1 MKSLKISIKALTF
14 LGLGC
19 LNWPNVALGQG
30 GNLSGN
36 LMMNTNFFQR
46 DLGIGAS
53 DNPLYDNLLSGGEGW
68 MSLRYSGWKN
78 FDAFLRIDAM
88 HNSNLKNPT
97 QPLTGFGIGAWSLT
111 KKVNNFQVTGG
122 YIYDQIGSGLLFR
135 AYEDRGLM
143 IDNALV
149 GVSLKYDIND
159 NIYIKGFTGQQKN
172 IFERFNP
179 IIKGI
184 NVDGGFSLGENTYIA
199 PGVGLI
205 NRTLDINAVDEVLS
219 RINALPL
226 EQRFSPN
233 YNMYA
238 FSVYNNLSYKNISWF
253 IEAAYKT
260 KEAIN
265 DINSNVINSD
275 GTSVFTTLNYA
286 APGFAITFTGK
297 HTDNFSMR
305 TSPSQTLLNGMMN
318 WQPIIA
324 QIRPQRLISRYMP
337 ASQDLSEIAGSVNAM
352 YSPNELYDFN
362 VSYTHINTLEDVK
375 LYREAFFSSHIRSI
389 KNMTLDLGIQYLEYN
404 QEFYQVKPGAGI
416 VKAIT
421 PFAEMIYR
429 LNKKE
434 SLKVQAQYMST
445 KQDYGSWMYA
455 SVEYA
460 IAPHLSFA
468 LSDMYNFAPTN
479 GRDKEHYYSAY
490 VGYTKNANRF
500 TLAYVKQV
508 EGVNCTGGVCRYEP
522 AFNGLRF
529 GVTSTF

>member
-1 MKSLKISIKALTF
+1 MKRLSTSVKLFSLIALSATSIS
-14 LGLGC
+14 
-19 LNWPNVALGQG
+19 PNSYAQY

-46 DLGIGAS
+46 DLGIGAAN
-53 DNPLYDNLLSGGEGW
+53 NPLYDNLLSGGEGW
-68 MSLRYSGWKN
+68 LSLRYSGMNN
-78 FDAFLRIDAM
+78 FDAFLRVDAM

-97 QPLTGFGIGAWSLT
+97 QPLTGFGIGAWSLS
-111 KKVNNFQVTGG
+111 KKFNNFQVTGG

-135 AYEDRGLM
+135 AYEDRGLL

-149 GVSLKYDIND
+149 GLSMKYDFN
-159 NIYIKGFTGQQKN
+159 NIYVKAFTGQQKN
-172 IFERFNP
+172 VFDRFAP
-179 IIKGI
+179 IIKGV
-184 NVDGGFSLGENTYIA
+184 NVEGGFSIGEDTYIA
-199 PGVGLI
+199 PGIGFI
-205 NRTLDINAVDEVLS
+205 NRTLDINSIDEALS
-219 RINALPL
+219 RINSLPL
-226 EQRFSPN
+226 ENRFSPK

-238 FSVYNNLSYKNISWF
+238 VSVYNNLSYKNISWF
-253 IEAAYKT
+253 FEGAYKT
-260 KEAIN
+260 QEAIN
-265 DINSNVINSD
+265 DINGNIINAS

-297 HTDNFSMR
+297 RTENFSMR

-337 ASQDLSEIAGSVNAM
+337 ASQDLSELGGSVNAF
-352 YSPNELYDFN
+352 YSPNQNYDFN
-362 VSYTHINTLEDVK
+362 LSYTHINTLEDLK
-375 LYREAFFSSHIRSI
+375 LYRELFASAHIRSI
-389 KNMTLDLGIQYLEYN
+389 KNATLDVGIQYLEYN

-416 VKAIT
+416 LKAIT
-421 PFAEMIYR
+421 PFAEFVYR
-429 LNKKE
+429 LDTKK
-434 SLKVQAQYMST
+434 SFKVQAQYMNT
-445 KQDYGSWMYA
+445 EQDYGSWMFG

-460 IAPHLSFA
+460 VAPNWTFA
-468 LSDMYNFAPTN
+468 LSDMFNFKPTA
-479 GRDKEHYYSAY
+479 GRDKEHYYSAF

-508 EGVNCTGGVCRYEP
+508 EGINCTGGVCRYEP